1 MNIDTLSINGIEKLQ
16 VLINFKDEAKRL
28 YKIITTKQK
37 ISLYPNDKGRYTTW
51 KDDHNEE
58 YLINK
63 DGTWWWVA
71 AYLHQ
76 HYEVP
81 ITEDGIFNMM
91 KLGYEWSIDP
101 DKRGYVNNNQ
111 DAIKYFTSYV
121 DYKLN
126 KQ

>member
-1 MNIDTLSINGIEKLQ
+1 MNIDSLTVEGIEKLE
-16 VLINFKDEAKRL
+16 VFVKFKDEAKRL
-28 YKIITTKQK
+28 YKTVVDKQK
-37 ISLYPNDKGRYTTW
+37 IGLFPNKRGVYTVW

-63 DGTWWWVA
+63 DGGWKWVA
-71 AYLHQ
+71 DYLHQ

-81 ITEDGIFNMM
+81 ITENGIFEMM

-101 DKRGYVNNNQ
+101 DKKGYVNNNQ

-121 DYKLN
+121 DYRLK
-126 KQ
+126 